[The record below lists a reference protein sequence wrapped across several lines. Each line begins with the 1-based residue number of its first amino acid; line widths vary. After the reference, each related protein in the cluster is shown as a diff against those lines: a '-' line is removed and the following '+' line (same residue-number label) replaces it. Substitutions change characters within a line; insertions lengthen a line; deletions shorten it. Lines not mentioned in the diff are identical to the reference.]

1 MRNIIYIPLL
11 ITFLFSGSCK
21 VLKKQKKE
29 TEIVTSS
36 EKETVQKYDG
46 LVSIKQSRAIND
58 KYIFKVPK
66 IKSENKQTDSILDLQ
81 LTEILDKINF
91 QKSSGSNSYK
101 MSYNSKK
108 REIVTDIEVGA
119 TEDKIKST
127 DKQSAI
133 INKETNS
140 FKSKSK
146 KTGIPILWIIVLIV
160 FLLRTEIFWLLKK
173 LFPVLK
179 TLKLIKFFK

>member
-11 ITFLFSGSCK
+11 ITFLFSSSCRA
-21 VLKKQKKE
+21 LKNQKKE

-36 EKETVQKYDG
+36 ENEKVEKLESLIIVKENM
-46 LVSIKQSRAIND
+46 AIND
-58 KYIFKVPK
+58 KYIFKVPRN
-66 IKSENKQTDSILDLQ
+66 KSNNKTTDSILDARLD
-81 LTEILDKINF
+81 EILNKVNF
-91 QKSSGSNSYK
+91 QKSSGSNNYK

-133 INKETNS
+133 INKENNS

-146 KTGIPILWIIVLIV
+146 KTGIPILWIIGLIV